1 MDVQLTEPQTEF
13 FNLKCPFP
21 LFTAGFG
28 TGKSFVLIVS
38 ALRDIL
44 MYRGANIWIYS
55 PTFDLNR
62 LNLEPRILEMLDEM
76 GELIEITF
84 SGELARQGENLTA
97 YPDLT
102 ISKNRV

>member
-1 MDVQLTEPQTEF
+1 MTISG
-13 FNLKCPFP
+13 KMSP
-21 LFTAGFG
+21 LN
-28 TGKSFVLIVS
+28 IR
-38 ALRDIL
+38 RD
-44 MYRGANIWIYS
+44 
-55 PTFDLNR
+55 
-62 LNLEPRILEMLDEM
+62 LDEM